1 MPLADDPD
9 RASDRVLLDH
19 SGSEIARFRQV
30 ERENRVAD
38 LFALSDGVEPER
50 AARVVIA
57 ELAGW
62 RIAAE
67 EPFSRLLT
75 AAGGR
80 PQRRSHA
87 MSRDL
92 VRDPAPSGWLEPP
105 LPAGVRLT
113 DVDRRAI
120 ELAPACDAAYP
131 REHPDYSDAA
141 PEVELE
147 EIMSGRLM
155 GPLLRCSGLAVEEDG
170 TVAGAVLITGT
181 SGAPPTGGPWIA
193 QIFRHPEAPG
203 IGGPLLRRAL
213 ALATRDGLPAVGLAV
228 THGNPALGLYEA
240 HGFAEVLDSLSV
252 SL

>member
-1 MPLADDPD
+1 VPLADDPEH
-9 RASDRVLLDH
+9 AGSRVLLDD
-19 SGSEIARFRQV
+19 SGGEIARFRQV
-30 ERENRVAD
+30 EREKRVAD
-38 LFALSDGVEPER
+38 LFTLADGVEPER
-50 AARVVIA
+50 AAGVVMA

-67 EPFSRLLT
+67 EPFGRLLV

-80 PQRRSHA
+80 PHRRSHA

-113 DVDRRAI
+113 DVDRPAI
-120 ELAPACDAAYP
+120 ELAPACHAAYP
-131 REHPDYSDAA
+131 REHPDYSDEA

-155 GPLLRCSGLAVEEDG
+155 GPLLRCSGLAVGEDG
-170 TVAGAVLITGT
+170 TVLGAVLITGT

-193 QIFRHPEAPG
+193 QLFRRPDVPG
-203 IGGPLLRRAL
+203 LGGPLLRRAL

-240 HGFAEVLDSLSV
+240 HGFAEVLDSLSIA
-252 SL
+252 L